1 MRDVRRRAGALRLV
15 EGRVRSL
22 REPAAVL
29 ALLLATGAVL
39 AILALADIAVYLQG
53 RSTSKLANPPRA
65 ATLVALLPLLAALAL
80 SLGLGARQL
89 LRPGSAQR
97 AAAGAWSPGS
107 LLLWGALVWYAW
119 MVNLPVP
126 PQTHHTDKFLI
137 LCLFL
142 LAGSLAL
149 NVRPAW
155 AARLAAARP
164 AGWRRV
170 LAVNAVV
177 FVLVGE
183 ALFRLADPLLAR
195 SGLFGDK
202 HTPAHLKPHAPVQG
216 SIGVSNSQGF
226 RDRERTMER
235 RGPGPR
241 VVALGDSFTWGAGVS
256 YDRTFTTLV
265 EQALQAELPGLEII
279 NLGVGGWGPHEE
291 LHLLE
296 SYGVRFDPDLVLLDF
311 YVGNDIQN
319 KRGDDSN
326 LTKIL
331 LVAGQSYYVHS
342 NGNLVHDT
350 LGPDRWYLYHDLNYL
365 WRVGT
370 ARLLARAEA
379 GGTADRGPG
388 LMPRSA
394 YLQGIHERSDI
405 YLVEDTDYFKG
416 HWARTRATLSA
427 IRALLERRHIP
438 LVLVLIPDQVQ
449 FDRGLQSEYLAA
461 FGQSAERYDFGKP
474 QRLLQ
479 AWAREEGVQVIDL
492 FPFFQAAGSP
502 GALHFRNDIHWNEA
516 GHALAASALA
526 PALRERLEGRLAA
539 KRGGPS

>member
-1 MRDVRRRAGALRLV
+1 MPDVLRGAGWRRG
-15 EGRVRSL
+15 EGRVRRL
-22 REPAAVL
+22 RDPATVL
-29 ALLLATGAVL
+29 ALLLGAGAVL
-39 AILALADIAVYLQG
+39 SLLALADIALYLQG
-53 RSTSKLANPPRA
+53 RAASKLAALPRA
-65 ATLVALLPLLAALAL
+65 TTLMVLLPVLAVLAASFAV
-80 SLGLGARQL
+80 GARQTW
-89 LRPGSAQR
+89 RADSAQR
-97 AAAGAWSPGS
+97 AAAGSWSTGS
-107 LLLWGALVWYAW
+107 ILLWGVLLWYVW
-119 MVNLPVP
+119 MVNSPVP
-126 PQTHHTDKFLI
+126 PLTHHTDKFLV
-137 LCLFL
+137 LCLLL
-142 LAGSLAL
+142 LAVGLAL
-149 NVRPAW
+149 NVRPGAV
-155 AARLAAARP
+155 ARLVATRP
-164 AGWRRV
+164 ARWLRV

-177 FVLVGE
+177 FALVGE

-256 YDRTFTTLV
+256 YDQTFTTLV
-265 EQALQAELPGLEII
+265 EQTLKTEWPGLEVI

-296 SYGVRFDPDLVLLDF
+296 SYGVRLDPDLVLLDF

-319 KRGDDSN
+319 KRGDDGN

-342 NGNLVHDT
+342 NGHLVHDT

-370 ARLLARAEA
+370 ARILARAEA
-379 GGTADRGPG
+379 GSMADRGPG
-388 LMPRSA
+388 LVPRSA
-394 YLQGIHERSDI
+394 YLRGIHERSDI
-405 YLVEDTDYFKG
+405 YLARDTDYFQG

-427 IRALLERRHIP
+427 IRSLLGQRHIP

-449 FDRGLQSEYLAA
+449 FDPDLQNEYLGA
-461 FGQSAERYDFGKP
+461 FASSEERYDFGKP
-474 QRLLQ
+474 QRLLN

-492 FPFFQAAGSP
+492 LPVFRAMGTP
-502 GALHFRNDIHWNEA
+502 GDLHFRNDIHWNEA
-516 GHALAASALA
+516 GHALAAEAIA
-526 PALRERLEGRLAA
+526 PVLRRQLQSRFAVKREG
-539 KRGGPS
+539 P